1 MADLLWECM
10 VVSIVL
16 LFGINI
22 GLALGLAPFSRG
34 KTLVVSILYGIVL
47 FALSILSSYAT
58 PLYNSVNSYVAYIIG
73 IIAIITVICG
83 IYTIFNWKQDKKR
96 IYHFKSITIITTSIC
111 CFTGFTLAA
120 ILFNNSNVEPS
131 YALISI
137 LLAAIFVVIIFVFN
151 LFSNFLKYA
160 ERPYP
165 VVLGNYMILNGF
177 YFLIAALFI
186 PNIKSLSAM
195 QMNPLSVG
203 FSVNMIFMIMAGI
216 GVLLVGVYLKT
227 EGKTV

>member
-1 MADLLWECM
+1 MADLLWEC
-10 VVSIVL
+10 VIISIIL

-22 GLALGLAPFSRG
+22 GLALGITKFSSG
-34 KTLVVSILYGIVL
+34 KTLVVSLLYGAVL
-47 FALSILSSYAT
+47 FALSILSSYAA
-58 PLYNSVNSYVAYIIG
+58 PIYNSANNYMAYIIG
-73 IIAIITVICG
+73 IMAIITVMCG

-96 IYHFKSITIITTSIC
+96 IYSFKSVTIITPSIC

-120 ILFNNSNVEPS
+120 ILFTNNNAEPS

-137 LLAAIFVVIIFVFN
+137 LMAAIFIVIIFVFN
-151 LFSNFLKYA
+151 LFSKFLRYA

-165 VVLGNYMILNGF
+165 VVMGNYMILNGF

-203 FSVNMIFMIMAGI
+203 FSTNMIFMIMAGI

-227 EGKTV
+227 EDKTV